1 MSNKKLYKSKE
12 NKVLAG
18 VMGGIGEYLD
28 VDPVILR
35 VVYIV
40 ISSFTAVVPGVLAY
54 VIMAFIIPNKPPLV
68 HETAHETDK
77 AKQ

>member
-1 MSNKKLYKSKE
+1 MKMNIKKLYKSRE

-18 VMGGIGEYLD
+18 VMGGMGEYLD

-40 ISSFTAVVPGVLAY
+40 ISSFTAFVPGALSY
-54 VIMAFIIPNKPPLV
+54 LIMAFIIPNKPPVV
-68 HETAHETDK
+68 HENALEVTK
-77 AKQ
+77 